1 MQLEQNIK
9 GLCSKYGLDFQ
20 DFMSDLDVEDVH
32 ELTIFDLE
40 AICEEY
46 EIDMLSL
53 LFKPIFRANQ
63 WKTKTKN
70 IKLFVVDI
78 DGVLTDG
85 GMYFSESGDQMKKY
99 NTKDGMGIMK
109 LQEKGIQVAFLSSG
123 FTNKMISSRAEML
136 GVKLCYVGR
145 DKKIDVLSQWL
156 TDLSL
161 DFKQVAYLGDD
172 VNDLGCIR
180 KVGLSAC
187 PSNALN
193 TVKTE
198 VDIILS
204 LKGGGGCAR
213 EFIDNYLLES
223 PISD

>member
-1 MQLEQNIK
+1 MHLEQNIK
-9 GLCSKYGLDFQ
+9 GLCSKFGLDFQ

-46 EIDMLSL
+46 EVDMLSL
-53 LFKPIFRANQ
+53 LFKPVFRANQ
-63 WKTKTKN
+63 WKSKSKN
-70 IKLFVVDI
+70 IKLLVVDI

-109 LQEKGIQVAFLSSG
+109 LQEKGVQVAFLSSG
-123 FTNKMISSRAEML
+123 FTNNMISARADML

-145 DKKIDVLSQWL
+145 DKKIDILNQWL

-172 VNDLGCIR
+172 VNDLDCIR
-180 KVGLSAC
+180 KVGFSAC

-204 LKGGGGCAR
+204 LKGGDGCAR

-223 PISD
+223 PIS

>member
-9 GLCSKYGLDFQ
+9 GLCSKFGLDFQ
-20 DFMSDLDVEDVH
+20 DFLSDLDVEDVH

-46 EIDMLSL
+46 EVDMLSL

-63 WKTKTKN
+63 WKAKAKN
-70 IKLFVVDI
+70 IKLLVIDI

-85 GMYFSESGDQMKKY
+85 GMYFTESGDQIKKY

-109 LQEKGIQVAFLSSG
+109 LQDKGVQVAFLSSG
-123 FTNKMISSRAEML
+123 FTNKMISARAEML
-136 GVKLCYVGR
+136 GVNLCYVGR
-145 DKKIDVLSQWL
+145 DKKIDILNQWL
-156 TDLSL
+156 IELNIDL
-161 DFKQVAYLGDD
+161 KQVAYLGDD
-172 VNDLGCIR
+172 INDLDCIR
-180 KVGLSAC
+180 KVGFTAC
-187 PSNALN
+187 PANALN
-193 TVKTE
+193 AVKTE

-204 LKGGGGCAR
+204 LRGGEGCAR

-223 PISD
+223 PISY